1 MIGFETE
8 DVLAVLKLISP
19 YLITLGVILAGLLIS
34 VFVVKPIV
42 KSKKLRHLVRGEIG
56 MLALLV
62 TTIFINLI
70 AFGPMKNLLDLTN
83 KTSDGLSTTTIN
95 DAKKLCEDISDEGF
109 VLLKNEQSYLP
120 LNSDNKKLALYGYR
134 SAHNIYG
141 GSGSGGINDLY
152 EISSLKDGLTSS
164 GFDIDEDLYSFF
176 YNYSKSPTV
185 TISNQAWD
193 LPEPK
198 VDDNY

>member
-8 DVLAVLKLISP
+8 DALAVLKLISP